1 MSDNLHVVCPHCA
14 AVNRLPAARLD
25 ESPTCGQCRSRCSPA
40 LPLS

>member
-25 ESPTCGQCRSRCSPA
+25 ESPTCGQCRQPLFYRRSP
-40 LPLS
+40 